1 MTPLTVVLVAEWGLT
16 GAGALIFL
24 LFYGWPSRY
33 SDKTMAWHI
42 ASVTALTA
50 IEAFGLLLVGLRV
63 PVPLWPFALIYG
75 LATVIVYW
83 RVWLLVRPRRPRP
96 PP

>member
-1 MTPLTVVLVAEWGLT
+1 VTPLTAVLVTEWALT
-16 GAGALIFL
+16 GIGACVFL

-50 IEAFGLLLVGLRV
+50 LEAFGLLLVGLGIQI
-63 PVPLWPFALIYG
+63 PLWPFALIYG
-75 LATVIVYW
+75 VATAIVYW
-83 RVWLLVRPRRPRP
+83 RVWLLVKAPRRRVP
-96 PP
+96 